1 MRNDGFN
8 NLLCALTVAGH
19 YTIPEV
25 LVCFNDKLLRG
36 NRCTKMDSSAMNS
49 FDSPNYEPLAT
60 FKISIKIK
68 WDKVLKRDP

>member
-1 MRNDGFN
+1 
-8 NLLCALTVAGH
+8 
-19 YTIPEV
+19 
-25 LVCFNDKLLRG
+25 
-36 NRCTKMDSSAMNS
+36 MDSSAMNS